1 MSDRTFWSR
10 PGWASACCPEG
21 LDTELD
27 AHCPSQTPQS
37 GAPPSLV
44 CVWHVPGTQPRASMG
59 RGGGCQ
65 PRGPMGPQAFDHWK
79 LVLSLDK
86 GCQASPQGPPK
97 VHWALGLSPAAGP
110 LPVLSAPG
118 LRVGTAA
125 GVGEAPQGDRV
136 ALAWPL
142 RSWGAWAGPWG
153 GAGPCIPRTPSW
165 VQGGRGGGRTPQTSG
180 HASPGGS
187 QSEALPGAAPT
198 IVGLG
203 HGLAT
208 PARVAG
214 LREPHL
220 CLGPSLVPSGSGRL
234 LGRCSCP
241 LDFPSA
247 GQHPCCRPAQLLAP
261 APLTP
266 SCRAPAAALR
276 AGRGAGGT
284 GDGLGAA
291 SAHRALRGKEGG
303 CSSEARRPIPIILAP
318 PPPSPCRAGHE
329 LGLKA
334 VLGGGLPWSSL

>member
-1 MSDRTFWSR
+1 MPGFPSR
-10 PGWASACCPEG
+10 PPKVPLGTG
-21 LDTELD
+21 L
-27 AHCPSQTPQS
+27 
-37 GAPPSLV
+37 
-44 CVWHVPGTQPRASMG
+44 VPGTA
-59 RGGGCQ
+59 
-65 PRGPMGPQAFDHWK
+65 
-79 LVLSLDK
+79 
-86 GCQASPQGPPK
+86 
-97 VHWALGLSPAAGP
+97 P

-125 GVGEAPQGDRV
+125 GVGEALQGDRV

-142 RSWGAWAGPWG
+142 RSGGAWAGP
-153 GAGPCIPRTPSW
+153 RTPSW
-165 VQGGRGGGRTPQTSG
+165 AQGGRGGGRTPQTSG

-220 CLGPSLVPSGSGRL
+220 CLGPSLVPSGSRRL

-241 LDFPSA
+241 LDFPST